1 MDTRFPFSPAEVS
14 KVRVVQFGI
23 LSPDEIRQMS
33 VMHVEHSETTE
44 KGKPKVG
51 GLSDARLGTID
62 RKVKCETCMANM
74 AECPGHFGHLE
85 LAKPMYHVGFMKTVL
100 SIMRCVCFNCSKILA
115 HEEEHKFKQA
125 MKIKNPKNRLKKIL
139 EACKN
144 KTKCADDDNLEE
156 DTDRPVKK
164 LRGGCG
170 AVQPKLSIE
179 GMKMIAEYK
188 ITKKK
193 NDELN
198 QLPEPAAMKQ
208 TLGADRVLS
217 VLKRISDEDCQL
229 LGFNPKYAR
238 PDWMILEVLPIPP
251 PPVRPSVMMD
261 ATSRSEDDLTHQ
273 LAMIIRHNENLKRQE
288 KNGAP
293 AHIISEFT
301 QLLQFHI
308 ATYFDN
314 ELPGQPRA
322 TQKSGRPIKSI
333 CSRLKAKE
341 GRIRGNLM
349 GKRVDFS
356 ARTVITPDPTINIDE
371 LGVPW
376 SIALNLT
383 YPETVTPYN
392 IERIRIMPYSTFR
405 LNLSVTSPYNADF
418 DGDEMNMHVPQS
430 FETRAEVLEL
440 MMVPKCIVSPQANR
454 PVMGIV
460 QDTLLGCRK
469 ITKRDT
475 FIEKDV
481 FMNTLMWW
489 EDFDGKVPA
498 PAILKPRPLWTGKQ
512 VFNLIIPKQI
522 NLFRYSAW
530 HSDQETGYITPGD
543 TQVRIER
550 GELLAGTLCKKTLGT
565 GNGSLVH
572 VIWEEV
578 GPDAARKFLGH
589 TQWLVN
595 YWLLQNG
602 FTIGI
607 GDTIADSST
616 MEKINETIST
626 AKTAVKDL
634 IRQFQEK
641 KLDPE
646 PGRTMTETFE
656 NRVNQV
662 LNKARDDAGGSAQKS
677 LAETNNLKAMV
688 TAGSKGSFINISQ
701 MTACVG
707 QQNVEGKRIP
717 FGFDG
722 RTLPHFTKD
731 DYGPESRG
739 FVENSYLRGLTPQE
753 FFFHAMG
760 GREGLIDTA
769 VKTSETG
776 YIQRRLVKA
785 MEDIMVK
792 YDGTVRNS
800 LGDVI
805 QFLYGEDGMD
815 AVWIESQKLDSLK
828 MKKSEF
834 DRTFKYE
841 IDDVNWNPAY
851 LSDEHLEDLKG
862 IRELRDVF
870 DAEYQKLEADR
881 YQLGTEIATNGDSTW
896 PLPVNIKR
904 HIWNAQKTFKID
916 LRKISDLHPVE
927 IVDAVDKLQERLLVV
942 PGEDALSVEAQKNA
956 TLFFN
961 ILLRSTLA
969 SKRVLEEYK
978 LSREAFEWVIGEIES
993 RFVQSLVSP
1002 GEMIGC
1008 VAAQSIGEPATQM
1021 TLNTFHYAGVSAKNV
1036 TLGVPRLREII
1047 NVAKRI
1053 KTPSLS
1059 VYLTPEASRSK
1070 EGAKTVQCALEYTTL
1085 RSVTQATEVWYDPDP
1100 MSTIIE
1106 EDYEFVRSYYE
1117 MPDEDVSPD
1126 KISPWL
1132 LRIELNR
1139 EMMVDKKLSMA
1150 DIAEKINL
1158 EFDDDLTCIFNDD
1171 NAEKLILRIRIMNDE
1186 GAKGE
1191 GQDESAEDDVFLKKI
1206 ESNMLTE
1213 MALRGIPD
1221 INKVFIKQVRKSKFD
1236 EEEGFKTSEEWMLDT
1251 EGVNLLA
1258 VMCHVDV
1265 DPKRTTSN
1273 HLIEIMEVLG
1283 IEAVRRA
1290 LLDELRVVISFDGS
1304 YVNYRH
1310 LAILCDTMTYRGHLM
1325 AITRHGINRNDTG
1338 PLMRCSFE
1346 ETVDIL
1352 LDAAA
1357 YAETDCLRGVTEN
1370 IMLGQLAP
1378 IGTGDCELYLN
1389 DEMLKNAIELQLP
1402 SYMDGLEFVGMTP
1415 ARSPFSGTPYHESI
1429 MMTPNYLLTP
1439 NVRSSPTS
1447 DAQFSPYVSGMAFS
1461 SSSSPGYSPASP
1473 GQSPTS
1479 PIYSPTSPIYR
1490 PTYSPT
1496 SPIYRPTYSPT
1507 SPTYNPTSP
1516 YYNPTSPYYSPTSP
1530 IYSPTSPIYSPTSP
1544 IYRPTYSPTSP
1555 IYRPTYSPTSPTYN
1569 PTSPYYN
1576 PTSPYYSPTSP
1587 IYSPTSPIYRPTYSP
1602 TSPIYRPTYSP
1613 TSPTYNPTSPYY
1625 NPTSPTYSPTSPYYS
1640 PTSPYYSPTS
1650 PTYSP
1655 TSPYYS
1661 PSSPGSSPTSPSYSP
1676 TSPSYYSRTSR
1687 SYSPTSPA
1695 YKAYSP
1701 TSPAY
1706 SPTSPSY
1713 IATSPSYSPTSPS
1726 YGPTP
1731 SYSPTSPS
1739 YSPTSPAY
1747 SPTSPGYS
1755 PASPS
1760 YSPTS
1765 PSYGPTS
1772 PSYNPQS
1779 AKYCPSLVY
1788 SPSDARLSPASPGY
1802 SPTSPNYSPT
1812 SPSYSPT
1819 SPSYSSSSPTHCPSS
1834 PYSSGA
1840 SPDYSPSAGYS
1851 PTLPGYSSS
1860 STGQYTPHE
1869 GYENDK
1875 TGKDASKDAM
1885 AEKVS
1890 DDVMLLHGDLDLKIV
1905 QARRLP
1911 NMDLFSDRMR
1921 RCFTACNSCAKPP
1934 EDDEDPRNRDGGD
1947 RNIRGHRKVITSDPY
1962 VTVVVPQA
1970 TLARTR
1976 VLKNSQDP
1984 LWDEHFNISVAHP
1997 MPHLEFQVKDDDVF
2011 GAQIIGTAKIPVHQ
2025 IASGQRISGWFP
2037 VLGASGK
2044 PPKKET
2050 ALYVDMKFTPFHQIE
2065 AYRNGIAGDPDRRG
2079 VKRTYF
2085 PVRKGSK
2092 VRLYQDAHV
2101 MDGTLPEVGLDNGKV
2116 YKHGKCWEDICYA
2129 VSEAHHMIYIVGW
2142 SVFHKVRLVREPT
2155 RKLPRGGDLTLGEL
2169 LKYKSEEGVRV
2180 LLLVWDDKTSHD
2192 KFGISTPGVMGT
2204 HDEETRKFF
2213 KHSSVICVV
2222 GTLFTHHQK
2231 CVLVDT
2237 QAVGNNR
2244 KITAFIGGIDLCDG
2258 RYDTPEH
2265 RILKDLDTVFKDDFH
2280 NPTFPAATKAPR
2292 QPWHDLHCRLD
2303 GPAAYDV
2310 LINFEQRWRKA
2321 TRWKE
2326 FSLRL
2331 KGKTHWQ
2338 DDALIRIGRISWILS
2353 PVFKFLKDG
2362 TSIVPEDDPVVY
2374 VSKEDDP
2381 ENWHAQVFRSIDSG
2395 SVKGF
2400 PKYEDEAEA
2409 QNLECAKRLVVDKSI
2424 QTAYIQTI
2432 RSAQH
2437 FIYIENQYF
2446 LGSSYAWPNYKDAGA
2461 DNLIPMELALKIV
2474 SKIRA
2479 KERFAVYVVIPLW
2492 PEGDPKSGPVQ
2503 EILYW
2508 QSQTMQMMYDVIVR
2522 ELKAVQSDAHPLDYL
2537 NFYCLGKREQLPENM
2552 PATNGSAVSD
2562 SYKFQRFMIY
2572 VHAKGMIV
2580 DDEYVLMGSANIN
2593 QRSMAGTKDTEIAM
2607 GAYQP
2612 HHTWTNK
2619 GRHPRG
2625 QVYGYRMSLW
2635 AEHLGKTGDEFVE
2648 PSDLECVKNVNEI
2661 AEGNWKKFINTD
2673 FSELQGHLIKY
2684 PLQVDSDGKV
2694 SSLPDYDSFPD
2705 VGGKIIGAHSMALP
2719 DTLTTLSLVVTKK
2732 EIHGLLH
2739 HGDNGPIP
2747 GPGLGLG
2754 LDPCRGLGQGQGQDL
2769 CQGLYLHQETVEV
2782 ENPGTTLYVTG
2793 LSTRV
2798 TDKDLEAHFSKEG
2811 KVASCFLVMEPR
2823 TRESRGFAFVTMDS
2837 VKDADRC
2844 IKYLNQSVLEGRYI
2858 TVERSRRKRPRTPT
2872 PGHYL
2877 GLKSSRDNGHQD
2889 ATIHLV
2895 VVEGGHHQDVSIHLV
2910 VEEVL
2915 EEIGL
2920 TLLMEEA
2927 QREGPRE
2934 GINPVRGGS
2943 R

>member
-33 VMHVEHSETTE
+33 VIHVEHSETTE

-51 GLSDARLGTID
+51 GLSDTRLGTID

-74 AECPGHFGHLE
+74 AECPGHFGYLE

-115 HEEEHKFKQA
+115 DEEEHKFKQA

-139 EACKN
+139 DACKN
-144 KTKCADDDNLEE
+144 KTKCDGGDDID
-156 DTDRPVKK
+156 DVQSHSTDEPVKK
-164 LRGGCG
+164 SRGGCG
-170 AVQPKLSIE
+170 AQQPKLTIE

-188 ITKKK
+188 IQRKK
-193 NDELN
+193 NDEPD
-198 QLPEPAAMKQ
+198 QLPEPAERKQ

-217 VLKRISDEDCQL
+217 VLKRISDADCQL
-229 LGFNPKYAR
+229 LGFNPKFAR

-392 IERIRIMPYSTFR
+392 IERLKELVDYGPHPPPGKTGAKYIIRDDGQRLDLRYLKKSSDQHLELGYKVERHLQDGDFVLFNRQPSLHKMSIMGHRIRIMPYSTFR

-522 NLFRYSAW
+522 NLLRYSAW
-530 HSDQETGYITPGD
+530 HADTETGFITPGD

-565 GNGSLVH
+565 SNGSLVH

-616 MEKINETIST
+616 MEKINETISN

-634 IRQFQEK
+634 IRQFQGKE
-641 KLDPE
+641 LDPE
-646 PGRTMTETFE
+646 PGRTMRDTFE

-662 LNKARDDAGGSAQKS
+662 LNKARDDAGSSAQKS

-841 IDDVNWNPAY
+841 IDDENWNPTY

-870 DAEYQKLEADR
+870 DAEYSKLETDR
-881 YQLGTEIATNGDSTW
+881 FQLGTEIATNGDSTW

-916 LRKISDLHPVE
+916 LRKISDMHPVE

-942 PGEDALSVEAQKNA
+942 PGDDALSVEAQKNA

-993 RFVQSLVSP
+993 RFLQSLVAP

-1059 VYLTPEASRSK
+1059 VYLTPEASKSK

-1106 EDYEFVRSYYE
+1106 EDFEFVRSYYE

-1171 NAEKLILRIRIMNDE
+1171 NAQKLILRIRIMNDE
-1186 GAKGE
+1186 GPKGE
-1191 GQDESAEDDVFLKKI
+1191 LQDESAEDDVFLKKI

-1221 INKVFIKQVRKSKFD
+1221 INKVFIKQVRKSRFD
-1236 EEEGFKTSEEWMLDT
+1236 EEGGFKTSEEWMLDT

-1258 VMCHVDV
+1258 VMCHEDV

-1273 HLIEIMEVLG
+1273 HLIEIIEVLG

-1402 SYMDGLEFVGMTP
+1402 SYMDGLEFGMTP
-1415 ARSPFSGTPYHESI
+1415 ARSPVSGTPYHEG
-1429 MMTPNYLLTP
+1429 MMSPNYLLSP
-1439 NVRSSPTS
+1439 NMRLSPMS
-1447 DAQFSPYVSGMAFS
+1447 DAQFSPYVGGMAFS
-1461 SSSSPGYSPASP
+1461 PSSSPGYSPSSP
-1473 GQSPTS
+1473 G
-1479 PIYSPTSPIYR
+1479 YSPTSPG
-1490 PTYSPT
+1490 YSPT
-1496 SPIYRPTYSPT
+1496 SPGYSPT
-1507 SPTYNPTSP
+1507 SPG
-1516 YYNPTSPYYSPTSP
+1516 
-1530 IYSPTSPIYSPTSP
+1530 
-1544 IYRPTYSPTSP
+1544 
-1555 IYRPTYSPTSPTYN
+1555 
-1569 PTSPYYN
+1569 
-1576 PTSPYYSPTSP
+1576 
-1587 IYSPTSPIYRPTYSP
+1587 
-1602 TSPIYRPTYSP
+1602 
-1613 TSPTYNPTSPYY
+1613 
-1625 NPTSPTYSPTSPYYS
+1625 
-1640 PTSPYYSPTS
+1640 YSPTS

-1655 TSPYYS
+1655 
-1661 PSSPGSSPTSPSYSP
+1661 SSPGYSPTSPAYSPTSPSYSP
-1676 TSPSYYSRTSR
+1676 TSPSYSPTSPSYSPTSPSYSPTSPSYSPTSP

-1695 YKAYSP
+1695 YSPTSPAYSP

-1713 IATSPSYSPTSPS
+1713 SPTSPSYSPTSPS
-1726 YGPTP
+1726 YSPTSP

-1755 PASPS
+1755 PTSPS

-1779 AKYCPSLVY
+1779 AKYSPSIAY
-1788 SPSDARLSPASPGY
+1788 SPSNARLSPASPY

-1819 SPSYSSSSPTHCPSS
+1819 SPSYSPSSPTYSPSS

-1851 PTLPGYSSS
+1851 PTLPGYSPS

-1869 GYENDK
+1869 GDKKDK
-1875 TGKDASKDAM
+1875 TGKKDASKD
-1885 AEKVS
+1885 
-1890 DDVMLLHGDLDLKIV
+1890 D
-1905 QARRLP
+1905 
-1911 NMDLFSDRMR
+1911 
-1921 RCFTACNSCAKPP
+1921 
-1934 EDDEDPRNRDGGD
+1934 
-1947 RNIRGHRKVITSDPY
+1947 
-1962 VTVVVPQA
+1962 
-1970 TLARTR
+1970 
-1976 VLKNSQDP
+1976 
-1984 LWDEHFNISVAHP
+1984 
-1997 MPHLEFQVKDDDVF
+1997 
-2011 GAQIIGTAKIPVHQ
+2011 
-2025 IASGQRISGWFP
+2025 
-2037 VLGASGK
+2037 
-2044 PPKKET
+2044 
-2050 ALYVDMKFTPFHQIE
+2050 
-2065 AYRNGIAGDPDRRG
+2065 
-2079 VKRTYF
+2079 
-2085 PVRKGSK
+2085 KG
-2092 VRLYQDAHV
+2092 
-2101 MDGTLPEVGLDNGKV
+2101 
-2116 YKHGKCWEDICYA
+2116 
-2129 VSEAHHMIYIVGW
+2129 
-2142 SVFHKVRLVREPT
+2142 
-2155 RKLPRGGDLTLGEL
+2155 
-2169 LKYKSEEGVRV
+2169 
-2180 LLLVWDDKTSHD
+2180 
-2192 KFGISTPGVMGT
+2192 
-2204 HDEETRKFF
+2204 
-2213 KHSSVICVV
+2213 
-2222 GTLFTHHQK
+2222 
-2231 CVLVDT
+2231 
-2237 QAVGNNR
+2237 
-2244 KITAFIGGIDLCDG
+2244 
-2258 RYDTPEH
+2258 
-2265 RILKDLDTVFKDDFH
+2265 
-2280 NPTFPAATKAPR
+2280 NP
-2292 QPWHDLHCRLD
+2292 
-2303 GPAAYDV
+2303 
-2310 LINFEQRWRKA
+2310 
-2321 TRWKE
+2321 
-2326 FSLRL
+2326 
-2331 KGKTHWQ
+2331 
-2338 DDALIRIGRISWILS
+2338 
-2353 PVFKFLKDG
+2353 
-2362 TSIVPEDDPVVY
+2362 
-2374 VSKEDDP
+2374 
-2381 ENWHAQVFRSIDSG
+2381 
-2395 SVKGF
+2395 
-2400 PKYEDEAEA
+2400 
-2409 QNLECAKRLVVDKSI
+2409 
-2424 QTAYIQTI
+2424 
-2432 RSAQH
+2432 
-2437 FIYIENQYF
+2437 
-2446 LGSSYAWPNYKDAGA
+2446 
-2461 DNLIPMELALKIV
+2461 
-2474 SKIRA
+2474 
-2479 KERFAVYVVIPLW
+2479 
-2492 PEGDPKSGPVQ
+2492 
-2503 EILYW
+2503 
-2508 QSQTMQMMYDVIVR
+2508 
-2522 ELKAVQSDAHPLDYL
+2522 
-2537 NFYCLGKREQLPENM
+2537 
-2552 PATNGSAVSD
+2552 
-2562 SYKFQRFMIY
+2562 
-2572 VHAKGMIV
+2572 
-2580 DDEYVLMGSANIN
+2580 
-2593 QRSMAGTKDTEIAM
+2593 
-2607 GAYQP
+2607 
-2612 HHTWTNK
+2612 
-2619 GRHPRG
+2619 
-2625 QVYGYRMSLW
+2625 
-2635 AEHLGKTGDEFVE
+2635 
-2648 PSDLECVKNVNEI
+2648 
-2661 AEGNWKKFINTD
+2661 
-2673 FSELQGHLIKY
+2673 
-2684 PLQVDSDGKV
+2684 
-2694 SSLPDYDSFPD
+2694 
-2705 VGGKIIGAHSMALP
+2705 
-2719 DTLTTLSLVVTKK
+2719 
-2732 EIHGLLH
+2732 
-2739 HGDNGPIP
+2739 
-2747 GPGLGLG
+2747 
-2754 LDPCRGLGQGQGQDL
+2754 
-2769 CQGLYLHQETVEV
+2769 
-2782 ENPGTTLYVTG
+2782 
-2793 LSTRV
+2793 
-2798 TDKDLEAHFSKEG
+2798 
-2811 KVASCFLVMEPR
+2811 
-2823 TRESRGFAFVTMDS
+2823 
-2837 VKDADRC
+2837 
-2844 IKYLNQSVLEGRYI
+2844 
-2858 TVERSRRKRPRTPT
+2858 
-2872 PGHYL
+2872 
-2877 GLKSSRDNGHQD
+2877 
-2889 ATIHLV
+2889 
-2895 VVEGGHHQDVSIHLV
+2895 
-2910 VEEVL
+2910 
-2915 EEIGL
+2915 
-2920 TLLMEEA
+2920 
-2927 QREGPRE
+2927 
-2934 GINPVRGGS
+2934 
-2943 R
+2943 